1 MNIKTGPARRAFL
14 AGALAAP
21 LLAGSARA
29 QAWPS
34 RSITLVVPFAPGGG
48 TDTFARPFAARL
60 SQELGQ
66 QVVIDNRAGAGGTV
80 GAAMVAKAKPDGYT
94 FLLGSVHH
102 AVAVTAYK
110 QLPYDLV
117 KDLAP
122 VTSVASVPD
131 VLVVYP
137 GIPAK
142 TLQEFIAYCKANPG
156 KVNYGSAGLGT
167 TRHLAGEIFNAKTGA
182 GMTHVPYKGSGPATA
197 ALISG
202 EVTAVFEGLGS
213 AVPYIRSGKA
223 RALAVFTAQRSP
235 AFPDIPT
242 AAEAGLPGFGIAFMV
257 RAVGAGGHRC
267 RRHCPDAGRGRNRVR
282 RRRPQEDLGR
292 AGGRSGRRA
301 DHGFRGVRSRRDRQ
315 VGQGRPRREHHHR
328 MRPPAP

>member
-1 MNIKTGPARRAFL
+1 MNTKTGPARRALL
-14 AGALAAP
+14 AGAVAAP
-21 LLAGSARA
+21 FLMASARA
-29 QAWPS
+29 QAWPA

-48 TDTFARPFAARL
+48 TDTFARPFAAKL

-110 QLPYDLV
+110 QLSYDLL

-137 GIPAK
+137 GIPAN
-142 TLQEFIAYCKANPG
+142 TLQAFIAYCKANPG

-182 GMTHVPYKGSGPATA
+182 GMTHVPT
-197 ALISG
+197 
-202 EVTAVFEGLGS
+202 
-213 AVPYIRSGKA
+213 R
-223 RALAVFTAQRSP
+223 
-235 AFPDIPT
+235 D
-242 AAEAGLPGFGIAFMV
+242 
-257 RAVGAGGHRC
+257 
-267 RRHCPDAGRGRNRVR
+267 RGRQ
-282 RRRPQEDLGR
+282 RRP
-292 AGGRSGRRA
+292 
-301 DHGFRGVRSRRDRQ
+301 
-315 VGQGRPRREHHHR
+315 
-328 MRPPAP
+328 

>member
-1 MNIKTGPARRAFL
+1 MTMGKGPARRA
-14 AGALAAP
+14 AMVGAAAS
-21 LLAGSARA
+21 LLLPGMVRA
-29 QAWPS
+29 QAWPT
-34 RSITLVVPFAPGGG
+34 RAITLVVPFAPGGG
-48 TDTFARPFAARL
+48 TDTFARPFAAKL

-110 QLPYDLV
+110 QLSYDLQ

-131 VLVVYP
+131 VLVIYP
-137 GIPAK
+137 GIPAN

-167 TRHLAGEIFNAKTGA
+167 TRHLAGEIFNAKTGTV
-182 GMTHVPYKGSGPATA
+182 MTHVPYRGSGPATA

-213 AVPYIRSGKA
+213 AAPYIRSGKA
-223 RALAVFTAQRSP
+223 RALAVFSAERSP

-242 AAEAGLPGFGIAFMV
+242 AAQAGLPGFESLSWYGLWAPAGTDATVIVRMQAAVEKAFASADLKKAWFEQGASPGGAPTARFAAFVSEEIGKWGKVV
-257 RAVGAGGHRC
+257 RDG
-267 RRHCPDAGRGRNRVR
+267 NITI
-282 RRRPQEDLGR
+282 E
-292 AGGRSGRRA
+292 
-301 DHGFRGVRSRRDRQ
+301 
-315 VGQGRPRREHHHR
+315 
-328 MRPPAP
+328 

>member
-1 MNIKTGPARRAFL
+1 MNTKTGPARRAVLAGAVAAPFL
-14 AGALAAP
+14 AGL
-21 LLAGSARA
+21 ARA
-29 QAWPS
+29 QAWPA

-48 TDTFARPFAARL
+48 TDTFARPFAAKL

-110 QLPYDLV
+110 QLSYELE

-137 GIPAK
+137 GISAK

-167 TRHLAGEIFNAKTGA
+167 TRHLAGEIFNEKTGA

-213 AVPYIRSGKA
+213 AAPYIRSG
-223 RALAVFTAQRSP
+223 RYSRQNDRLP
-235 AFPDIPT
+235 FPIS
-242 AAEAGLPGFGIAFMV
+242 
-257 RAVGAGGHRC
+257 
-267 RRHCPDAGRGRNRVR
+267 
-282 RRRPQEDLGR
+282 RRPPRPACR
-292 AGGRSGRRA
+292 ASSLFRGMACGRRPA
-301 DHGFRGVRSRRDRQ
+301 PMPPSSPGCRPRSRRRSA
-315 VGQGRPRREHHHR
+315 RPT
-328 MRPPAP
+328 

>member
-1 MNIKTGPARRAFL
+1 MNTKTGPSRRAIL
-14 AGALAAP
+14 AGAVAAP
-21 LLAGSARA
+21 FLAGSARA
-29 QAWPS
+29 QAWPA

-48 TDTFARPFAARL
+48 TDTFARPFAAKL

-80 GAAMVAKAKPDGYT
+80 GAALVAKAKPDGYT

-110 QLPYDLV
+110 QLSYDLE

-131 VLVVYP
+131 VLVAYP

-213 AVPYIRSGKA
+213 AAPYIRSGKA
-223 RALAVFTAQRSP
+223 RALAVFTAGRSP

-242 AAEAGLPGFGIAFMV
+242 AAEAGLPDFESLSWYGLWAPAGTDAAVIARMQAAVVAAFASADLKKVWDDQGAAPGGTPTARFAAFVKEEIGKWGKVV
-257 RAVGAGGHRC
+257 RDG
-267 RRHCPDAGRGRNRVR
+267 NITI
-282 RRRPQEDLGR
+282 E
-292 AGGRSGRRA
+292 
-301 DHGFRGVRSRRDRQ
+301 
-315 VGQGRPRREHHHR
+315 
-328 MRPPAP
+328 

>member
-1 MNIKTGPARRAFL
+1 MNTKTGPARRAILAGAVAAPFL
-14 AGALAAP
+14 AGV
-21 LLAGSARA
+21 ARA
-29 QAWPS
+29 QAWPA

-48 TDTFARPFAARL
+48 TDTFARPFAAKL

-94 FLLGSVHH
+94 FLLGAVHH

-110 QLPYDLV
+110 QLSYDLE

-137 GIPAK
+137 GIPAD
-142 TLQEFIAYCKANPG
+142 TLQQFIAYCKANPG

-213 AVPYIRSGKA
+213 AAPYIRSGKA
-223 RALAVFTAQRSP
+223 RALAVFTAERSP
-235 AFPDIPT
+235 AFPEIPT
-242 AAEAGLPGFGIAFMV
+242 AAEAGLPGFESLSWYGLWAPAGTDASVIARMQAAVATAFVSADLKKVWDDQGAAPGGAPTARFAAFVKEEIGKWGKVV
-257 RAVGAGGHRC
+257 RDG
-267 RRHCPDAGRGRNRVR
+267 NITI
-282 RRRPQEDLGR
+282 E
-292 AGGRSGRRA
+292 
-301 DHGFRGVRSRRDRQ
+301 
-315 VGQGRPRREHHHR
+315 
-328 MRPPAP
+328 

>member
-1 MNIKTGPARRAFL
+1 MKTKTGPARRAILAGAVAVPFL
-14 AGALAAP
+14 AGA
-21 LLAGSARA
+21 ARA
-29 QAWPS
+29 QVAWPA

-48 TDTFARPFAARL
+48 TDTFARPFAAKL

-94 FLLGSVHH
+94 FLLGAVHH

-110 QLPYDLV
+110 QLSYDLE

-131 VLVVYP
+131 VLVIYP
-137 GIPAK
+137 EIPAN

-213 AVPYIRSGKA
+213 AAPYIRSGKA
-223 RALAVFTAQRSP
+223 RALAVFTAERSP
-235 AFPDIPT
+235 AFPEIPT
-242 AAEAGLPGFGIAFMV
+242 AAEAGLPGFESLSWYGLWAP
-257 RAVGAGGHRC
+257 AGT
-267 RRHCPDAGRGRNRVR
+267 DAGIVAKMQAAVATAFASADLKKIWFEQGATPGGAPTARFTAFVKDEIGKWGKVVR
-282 RRRPQEDLGR
+282 DGNITIE
-292 AGGRSGRRA
+292 
-301 DHGFRGVRSRRDRQ
+301 
-315 VGQGRPRREHHHR
+315 
-328 MRPPAP
+328 

>member
-1 MNIKTGPARRAFL
+1 MNTKTGPARRAVLAGAIAAPFL
-14 AGALAAP
+14 AGV
-21 LLAGSARA
+21 ARA
-29 QAWPS
+29 QSWPT

-48 TDTFARPFAARL
+48 TDTFARPFAAKL

-110 QLPYDLV
+110 QLSYELE

-213 AVPYIRSGKA
+213 AAPYIRSGKA
-223 RALAVFTAQRSP
+223 RALAVFTAERSP

-242 AAEAGLPGFGIAFMV
+242 AAEAGLPGFESLSWYGLWAPVGTDAAIIARMQAAVTTAFASPDPKKIWEEQGAAPGGAPTARFAAFVTEEIGKWGQVV
-257 RAVGAGGHRC
+257 RDG
-267 RRHCPDAGRGRNRVR
+267 NIKI
-282 RRRPQEDLGR
+282 E
-292 AGGRSGRRA
+292 
-301 DHGFRGVRSRRDRQ
+301 
-315 VGQGRPRREHHHR
+315 
-328 MRPPAP
+328 

>member
-1 MNIKTGPARRAFL
+1 MKTKTGPARRAILAGAVAVPFL
-14 AGALAAP
+14 AGA
-21 LLAGSARA
+21 ARA
-29 QAWPS
+29 QVAWPA

-48 TDTFARPFAARL
+48 TDTFARPFAAKL

-94 FLLGSVHH
+94 FLLGAVHH

-110 QLPYDLV
+110 QLSYDLE

-131 VLVVYP
+131 VLVIYP
-137 GIPAK
+137 GIPAN

-213 AVPYIRSGKA
+213 AAPYIRSGKA
-223 RALAVFTAQRSP
+223 RALAVFTAERSP
-235 AFPDIPT
+235 AFPEIPT
-242 AAEAGLPGFGIAFMV
+242 AAEAGLPGFESLSWYGLWAP
-257 RAVGAGGHRC
+257 VGT
-267 RRHCPDAGRGRNRVR
+267 DAGIIAKMQAAVATAFASADLKKIWFEQGATPGGAPTARFTAFVKDEIGKWGKVVR
-282 RRRPQEDLGR
+282 DGNITIE
-292 AGGRSGRRA
+292 
-301 DHGFRGVRSRRDRQ
+301 
-315 VGQGRPRREHHHR
+315 
-328 MRPPAP
+328 

>member
-1 MNIKTGPARRAFL
+1 MKTKTGPARRAILAGAVAVPFL
-14 AGALAAP
+14 AGA
-21 LLAGSARA
+21 ARA
-29 QAWPS
+29 QVAWPA

-48 TDTFARPFAARL
+48 TDTFARPFAAKL

-94 FLLGSVHH
+94 FLLGAVHH

-110 QLPYDLV
+110 QLSYDLE

-131 VLVVYP
+131 VLVIYP
-137 GIPAK
+137 GIPANA
-142 TLQEFIAYCKANPG
+142 LQEFIAYCKTNPG

-213 AVPYIRSGKA
+213 AAPYIRSGKA
-223 RALAVFTAQRSP
+223 RALAVFTAERSP
-235 AFPDIPT
+235 AFPEIPT
-242 AAEAGLPGFGIAFMV
+242 AAEAGLPGFESLSWYGLWAP
-257 RAVGAGGHRC
+257 VGT
-267 RRHCPDAGRGRNRVR
+267 DAGIIAKMQAAVATAFASADLKKIWFEQGATPGGAPTARFTAFVKDEIGKWGKVVR
-282 RRRPQEDLGR
+282 DGNITIE
-292 AGGRSGRRA
+292 
-301 DHGFRGVRSRRDRQ
+301 
-315 VGQGRPRREHHHR
+315 
-328 MRPPAP
+328 

>member
-1 MNIKTGPARRAFL
+1 MKTKTGPARRAILAGAVAVPFL
-14 AGALAAP
+14 AGA
-21 LLAGSARA
+21 ARA
-29 QAWPS
+29 QVAWPA

-48 TDTFARPFAARL
+48 TDTFARPFAAKL

-94 FLLGSVHH
+94 FLLGAVHH

-110 QLPYDLV
+110 QLSYDLE

-131 VLVVYP
+131 VLVIYP
-137 GIPAK
+137 EIPAN

-213 AVPYIRSGKA
+213 AAPYIRSGKA
-223 RALAVFTAQRSP
+223 RALAVFTAERSP
-235 AFPDIPT
+235 AFPEIPT
-242 AAEAGLPGFGIAFMV
+242 AAEAGLPGLESLSWYGLWAP
-257 RAVGAGGHRC
+257 AGT
-267 RRHCPDAGRGRNRVR
+267 DAGIIAKMQAAVATAFASADLKKIWFEQGATPGGAPTARFTAFVKEEIGKWGKVVR
-282 RRRPQEDLGR
+282 DGNITIE
-292 AGGRSGRRA
+292 
-301 DHGFRGVRSRRDRQ
+301 
-315 VGQGRPRREHHHR
+315 
-328 MRPPAP
+328 

>member
-1 MNIKTGPARRAFL
+1 MNTKTGPARRAILAGAIAAPFL
-14 AGALAAP
+14 AGA
-21 LLAGSARA
+21 ARA

-34 RSITLVVPFAPGGG
+34 RPINLVVPFAPGGG
-48 TDTFARPFAARL
+48 TDTFARPFAAKL

-94 FLLGSVHH
+94 FLLGAVHH

-110 QLPYDLV
+110 QLAYDLE

-131 VLVVYP
+131 VLVTYP
-137 GIPAK
+137 GIPAA

-182 GMTHVPYKGSGPATA
+182 AMTHVPYKGSGPATA

-202 EVTAVFEGLGS
+202 EVSAVFEGLGS
-213 AVPYIRSGKA
+213 AAPYIRSGKA
-223 RALAVFTAQRSP
+223 LALAVFTTERSP

-242 AAEAGLPGFGIAFMV
+242 AAEAGLPGFESLSWYGLWAPAGTDAAIIARMQAAVATAFASVDLKKIWYEQGAAPGGAPTERFAAFVKEEIGKRGKVV
-257 RAVGAGGHRC
+257 RDG
-267 RRHCPDAGRGRNRVR
+267 NIFI
-282 RRRPQEDLGR
+282 E
-292 AGGRSGRRA
+292 
-301 DHGFRGVRSRRDRQ
+301 
-315 VGQGRPRREHHHR
+315 
-328 MRPPAP
+328 

>member
-1 MNIKTGPARRAFL
+1 MTRKIGPHRRAVL
-14 AGALAAP
+14 TGLTTAL
-21 LLAGSARA
+21 LLPEAARA

-34 RSITLVVPFAPGGG
+34 RAITLVVPFAPGGG
-48 TDTFARPFAARL
+48 TDTFARPFAAKL
-60 SQELGQ
+60 AQELGQ
-66 QVVIDNRAGAGGTV
+66 QVMIDNRAGAGGTV

-94 FLLGSVHH
+94 FLLGAVHH

-110 QLPYDLV
+110 QLSYDLE
-117 KDLAP
+117 KDLSP

-131 VLVVYP
+131 VLVTYP
-137 GIPAK
+137 GIPAA

-197 ALISG
+197 ALING

-213 AVPYIRSGKA
+213 AAPYIRSGKA
-223 RALAVFTAQRSP
+223 RALAVFTTERSP

-242 AAEAGLPGFGIAFMV
+242 AAQAGLPGFESLSWYGLWAPAGTDAAIIARMQAAVEKAFASDDLKKVWFEQGASPGGAPTARFAAFVKEEIGKWGKVV
-257 RAVGAGGHRC
+257 RDGSITI
-267 RRHCPDAGRGRNRVR
+267 
-282 RRRPQEDLGR
+282 E
-292 AGGRSGRRA
+292 
-301 DHGFRGVRSRRDRQ
+301 
-315 VGQGRPRREHHHR
+315 
-328 MRPPAP
+328 

>member
-1 MNIKTGPARRAFL
+1 VLTGVTT
-14 AGALAAP
+14 AL
-21 LLAGSARA
+21 LLPHVARA

-34 RSITLVVPFAPGGG
+34 RAITLVVPFAPGGG
-48 TDTFARPFAARL
+48 TDTFARPFAAKL

-94 FLLGSVHH
+94 YLLGAVHH

-110 QLPYDLV
+110 QLSYDLE
-117 KDLAP
+117 KDLTP

-131 VLVVYP
+131 VLVAYP
-137 GIPAK
+137 GIPAA

-167 TRHLAGEIFNAKTGA
+167 TRHLAGEIFNARTGA
-182 GMTHVPYKGSGPATA
+182 GMTHVPYKGTGPATA

-202 EVTAVFEGLGS
+202 EVSAVFEGLGS
-213 AVPYIRSGKA
+213 AAPYVRSGKA
-223 RALAVFTAQRSP
+223 RALAVFTTERSP

-242 AAEAGLPGFGIAFMV
+242 AAQAGLPGFESLSWYGLWAPAGTDAAIVARMQATVEKAFASDDLKKIWFEQGASPGGAPTARFAAFVKEEIGKWGKVV
-257 RAVGAGGHRC
+257 RDG
-267 RRHCPDAGRGRNRVR
+267 NITI
-282 RRRPQEDLGR
+282 E
-292 AGGRSGRRA
+292 
-301 DHGFRGVRSRRDRQ
+301 
-315 VGQGRPRREHHHR
+315 
-328 MRPPAP
+328 

>member
-1 MNIKTGPARRAFL
+1 MNTKTGPARRAVLAGAVAAPFL
-14 AGALAAP
+14 AGVV
-21 LLAGSARA
+21 RA
-29 QAWPS
+29 QAWPA

-48 TDTFARPFAARL
+48 TDTFARPFAAKL

-110 QLPYDLV
+110 QLSYELE

-167 TRHLAGEIFNAKTGA
+167 TRHLAGEIFNEKTGA

-213 AVPYIRSGKA
+213 AAPYIRSGKA
-223 RALAVFTAQRSP
+223 RALAVFTAERSP

-242 AAEAGLPGFGIAFMV
+242 AAEAGLPGFESLSWYGLWAPSGTDAAIIARMQAAVAKAFGSADLKKAWDDQGAAPGGAPTARFAAFVKEEIGKWGKVV
-257 RAVGAGGHRC
+257 RDGNIRI
-267 RRHCPDAGRGRNRVR
+267 
-282 RRRPQEDLGR
+282 E
-292 AGGRSGRRA
+292 
-301 DHGFRGVRSRRDRQ
+301 
-315 VGQGRPRREHHHR
+315 
-328 MRPPAP
+328 